1 MSINKKKLEEE
12 LKFEKI
18 IWGIFIIGS
27 LLSIVSDNLQIDYLK
42 NNDKNKLDDA
52 YKVSLFVLILSIVL
66 NSYFVIRNYRDYKNN
81 ITINNSSNNNNNKSF
96 FLLIRL
102 IGSIL
107 LILGVCCSL
116 YYLVNNKNS
125 IGSSD
130 SE

>member
-1 MSINKKKLEEE
+1 MSINKKKLKEE
-12 LKFEKI
+12 LEFEKI

-27 LLSIVSDNLQIDYLK
+27 ILSIVSDNLQIDYLE
-42 NNDKNKLDDA
+42 NNDKDKLENA

-81 ITINNSSNNNNNKSF
+81 INNNSNNNKSF

>member
-1 MSINKKKLEEE
+1 MSVDKKKLKEE
-12 LKFEKI
+12 LELEKI

-27 LLSIVSDNLQIDYLK
+27 LLNIVSDNLQIDYLD
-42 NNDKNKLDDA
+42 NNDKEKLDNA

-81 ITINNSSNNNNNKSF
+81 TTISNSSNNNKSF

>member
-1 MSINKKKLEEE
+1 MSIDKKKLKEE
-12 LKFEKI
+12 LELEKI
-18 IWGIFIIGS
+18 IWGIFIISS
-27 LLSIVSDNLQIDYLK
+27 LLNIVSDNLQIDYLD
-42 NNDKNKLDDA
+42 NNDKNKLDNA

-66 NSYFVIRNYRDYKNN
+66 NSYFVIRNYRDYRNN
-81 ITINNSSNNNNNKSF
+81 INNNSNKNKSF

>member
-1 MSINKKKLEEE
+1 MSINKKKLKEE
-12 LKFEKI
+12 LELEKI

-27 LLSIVSDNLQIDYLK
+27 ILSIVSDNLQIDYLD
-42 NNDKNKLDDA
+42 NNDKGKLDNA

-81 ITINNSSNNNNNKSF
+81 ITINNSGNNNKSF

-102 IGSIL
+102 IGSVL
-107 LILGVCCSL
+107 LRLGVCCSL
-116 YYLVNNKNS
+116 YYLINNKNS

>member
-1 MSINKKKLEEE
+1 MSINKKKLKEE
-12 LKFEKI
+12 LEFEKI

-27 LLSIVSDNLQIDYLK
+27 ILSIVSDNLQIDYLD
-42 NNDKNKLDDA
+42 NNDKEKLDNA

-81 ITINNSSNNNNNKSF
+81 INNNNKSF